1 MDNSAFNHR
10 YRKVAMMKN
19 VPEIRE
25 LTDEEIDCV
34 AGGVSDDAL
43 YGAAIGLAVAS
54 VGALIAVPTMGTST
68 TLCVWGA
75 SLASSALAYNI
86 AAQ

>member
-1 MDNSAFNHR
+1 
-10 YRKVAMMKN
+10 MMKN

-68 TLCVWGA
+68 TLCVWGPP
-75 SLASSALAYNI
+75 SPRRRSPTTSRPSSAA
-86 AAQ
+86 

>member
-1 MDNSAFNHR
+1 
-10 YRKVAMMKN
+10 MMKN

-68 TLCVWGA
+68 TLCVWA

>member
-1 MDNSAFNHR
+1 M
-10 YRKVAMMKN
+10 
-19 VPEIRE
+19 
-25 LTDEEIDCV
+25 
-34 AGGVSDDAL
+34 SDDAL